1 MAKITFQELELA
13 EESLLTDEFLRQ
25 LIDIGEVDIVVG
37 LSTHNNARTIRPVIA
52 AIQAGI
58 LKCFPRERVAI
69 INADGGSQDDTI
81 DQVKNASID
90 DLRRDSKV
98 YALRTLHSISVRYG
112 RIPEPSKALQTI
124 FAGAD
129 LLRAKACVMISPD
142 TTTIEPD
149 WLQRLARPVYHDNFD
164 LVCPIYQRQRFEGA
178 LVRSLLYPMTRS
190 IYGSRIREPYG
201 SEFAISGRLA
211 TDFLNNGILDQD
223 WGRMGPEIAT
233 TIFALTGKYRLCQS
247 FLGPK
252 EPSSRGHDMVA
263 AVRRTVGALFASLDG
278 NFPFW
283 SGVGESQPVPTL
295 GNAGAFAHETVRINR
310 KRLLDMFANGVI
322 QLEPV
327 LSSILSPSLL
337 SELRRIAALGIDE
350 FDYPA
355 ELWTRTVFEFAAS
368 YHKSTINRDH
378 IIQALVP
385 LYRGRSLTFVIE
397 NRDGSEEDIERR
409 EESLC
414 ADFERLKPY
423 LLEIWADRK

>member
-1 MAKITFQELELA
+1 MA
-13 EESLLTDEFLRQ
+13 EENLLPDEFLRQ
-25 LIDIGEVDIVVG
+25 LINIGEVDIVVG
-37 LSTHNNARTIRPVIA
+37 LSTHNNARTIQPVIA

-81 DQVKNASID
+81 EQVKSASID

-98 YALRTLHSISVRYG
+98 YALRTLHSISVQYG
-112 RIPEPSKALQTI
+112 RIPDPCKALQTI
-124 FAGAD
+124 FSGAD
-129 LLRAKACVMISPD
+129 LLRAKACVLISPE

-149 WLQRLARPVYHDNFD
+149 WLQRLAQPAYHDNFD
-164 LVCPIYQRQRFEGA
+164 LVCPIYQRHGFEGA
-178 LVRSLLYPMTRS
+178 LVRNVLYPMTRS

-211 TDFLNNGILDQD
+211 ADFLNNGIIDRD
-223 WGRMGPEIAT
+223 WGRMGPEIST
-233 TIFALTGKYRLCQS
+233 TIFALTGKYRVCQS
-247 FLGPK
+247 FLGARP
-252 EPSSRGHDMVA
+252 PSSRGAHDMVA

-283 SGVGESQPVPTL
+283 SAVIKSQPVPTL
-295 GNAGAFAHETVRINR
+295 GTPNPLPHETVRISR
-310 KRLLDMFANGVI
+310 KRLLAMFANGVA

-337 SELRRIAALGIDE
+337 SELRRVAALGIDE
-350 FDYPA
+350 FEYPS
-355 ELWTRTVFEFAAS
+355 ELWTRTVYEFAAS

-378 IIQALVP
+378 IIQAMIP

-397 NRDGSEEDIERR
+397 NRDGSEEDIERH

-414 ADFERLKPY
+414 ADFERLKPF
-423 LLEIWADRK
+423 LLEIWAERK

>member
-1 MAKITFQELELA
+1 MA
-13 EESLLTDEFLRQ
+13 EENLLTDEFLRQ
-25 LIDIGEVDIVVG
+25 LINIGEVDIVVG
-37 LSTHNNARTIRPVIA
+37 LSTHNDARTIRPVIA

-81 DQVKNASID
+81 EQVQNASID

-112 RIPEPSKALQTI
+112 RIPDPGRALQTI
-124 FAGAD
+124 FAAAD
-129 LLRAKACVMISPD
+129 LLRAKVCVMISPD

-149 WLQRLARPVYHDNFD
+149 WLQRLARPAYHDNFD
-164 LVCPIYQRQRFEGA
+164 LVCPIYQRQGFEGA
-178 LVRSLLYPMTRS
+178 LVRNLLYPMTRS

-211 TDFLNNGILDQD
+211 ADFLNNGIMDQD
-223 WGRMGPEIAT
+223 WGRMGPEIST
-233 TIFALTGKYRLCQS
+233 TIFALTGKYRVCQS
-247 FLGPK
+247 LLGAK
-252 EPSSRGHDMVA
+252 QPSSRGAHDMVA

-283 SGVGESQPVPTL
+283 SALSESQPVPTL
-295 GNAGAFAHETVRINR
+295 GTAGPLAHETVRINR
-310 KRLLDMFANGVI
+310 KRLLDMFANGVA

-337 SELRRIAALGIDE
+337 SELRRIASLGIDE

-414 ADFERLKPY
+414 TDFERLKPF
-423 LLEIWADRK
+423 LLEIWAERK

>member
-1 MAKITFQELELA
+1 MIRELELA
-13 EESLLTDEFLRQ
+13 EENLLTDEFLRQ
-25 LIDIGEVDIVVG
+25 LINIGQVDIVVG

-52 AIQAGI
+52 AIQLGI

-81 DQVKNASID
+81 EQVKNASID

-112 RIPEPSKALQTI
+112 RIPDPRKALQTI
-124 FAGAD
+124 FSAAE
-129 LLRAKACVMISPD
+129 LLRAKACVLISPEA
-142 TTTIEPD
+142 TTIEPD
-149 WLQRLARPVYHDNFD
+149 WLQRLVRPAYYDNFD
-164 LVCPIYQRQRFEGA
+164 LVCPIYQRHALEGA
-178 LVRSLLYPMTRS
+178 LVRNLLYPMTRS

-201 SEFAISGRLA
+201 SEFAISGRLV
-211 TDFLNNGILDQD
+211 TDFLNDGIIDQD
-223 WGRMGPEIAT
+223 WGRMGPEISI
-233 TIFALTGKYRLCQS
+233 TILALTGKYRVCQS
-247 FLGPK
+247 FLGAKP
-252 EPSSRGHDMVA
+252 PSSRGAHDMVA
-263 AVRRTVGALFASLDG
+263 AVRRTVGALFASLDS

-283 SGVGESQPVPTL
+283 SAINDSQPVPTL
-295 GNAGAFAHETVRINR
+295 GTVSALPHEAVRINR
-310 KRLLDMFANGVI
+310 KRLLDMFADGVG

-337 SELRRIAALGIDE
+337 SEVQRIAALGIDE
-350 FDYPA
+350 FDYP
-355 ELWTRTVFEFAAS
+355 EEVWTRTVFEFAAS

-397 NRDGSEEDIERR
+397 NRNGSEEDIERR

-414 ADFERLKPY
+414 VHFERLKPF
-423 LLEIWADRK
+423 LLESWAERK